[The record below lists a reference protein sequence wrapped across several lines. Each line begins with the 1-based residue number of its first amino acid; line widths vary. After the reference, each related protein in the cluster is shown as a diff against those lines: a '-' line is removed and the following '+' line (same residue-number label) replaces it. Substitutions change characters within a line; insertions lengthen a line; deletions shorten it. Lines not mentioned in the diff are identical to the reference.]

1 MESDLPMSSTPS
13 GGRPL
18 LVATLSGA
26 AALVYELVF
35 FRELGVLFGVA
46 IHAVA
51 AVVGTFLLGLGIGAR
66 WADRLRQGDDPLRA
80 YARIELWVGVF
91 GIVAPFLFRALG
103 WWLTSSRFDRGEAG
117 SFESVAWT
125 LGFAFVLLLPPTI
138 LMGATFPLLAAA
150 IGAVSPRST
159 SRLGAVYGANTFGA
173 AIGALLAAFVLLPY
187 AGKVGTTHVA
197 AALNFLAAFLAFRGA
212 SASAHG
218 SPPSRPVGGAAA
230 TLGRPEALAA
240 FACGFFAIAF
250 QVLGTRVLAC
260 LLAATVYAF
269 AVALAVFLAGTAL
282 GGALGAAWW
291 PRSTPTRR
299 AIGCGIALLVL
310 CMACGIE
317 AAQTWAGAGDILFGP
332 RNRKPPS
339 SFSSYVGEA
348 LIGSTCL
355 FALATLTSGVVFT
368 LLMRRVA
375 AASTDTTAAIGR
387 MYFSNA
393 VGSTLG
399 ALCAGFLFLPLFGI
413 RESFWWLFA
422 AALFVA
428 AAIWL
433 AEPLRSRWSVRIAT
447 ALVLGVAG
455 AGAAHA
461 LRVPAEREIDAGV
474 TTVFAA
480 DSPVSSVKVESST
493 EFTGAEPLLSFV
505 VNGRVEASTTL
516 LDRRLQYLL
525 GFIPALIHQNPR
537 RVLSIALG
545 TGMSTAAVAM
555 TGPERIDLVELSP
568 AVLEASRHFDAYT
581 GRLLDQPIVH
591 VHVDDG
597 RSYLARSADSY
608 DLIMADPVHPSI
620 AGSASLY
627 TREYYAM
634 ARDHLAPG
642 GMMSQW
648 IPLYELSTEDIG
660 GIVKTFRSAFPHLT
674 LWVTGYDLVLLGS
687 REPFALDPRAIEL
700 RMQREPVRSTLR
712 AIGVRD
718 VADLLG
724 CCFGAGTA
732 AQALADASP
741 REITDNKPWLEFT
754 SPRRLDQYSRDVIAL
769 LARSVEEPPF
779 ASGTTEGMIER
790 VRTSSRRLRDGAATF
805 VESLRPGN
813 YAAAF
818 AEYEP
823 ILFPGN

>member
-1 MESDLPMSSTPS
+1 MSSTRS
-13 GGRPL
+13 AARPL
-18 LVATLSGA
+18 CVAALSGA

-51 AVVGTFLLGLGIGAR
+51 AVVGTFLLGLGLGAL
-66 WADRLRQGDDPLRA
+66 WARRFRGGDDPLRA
-80 YARIELWVGVF
+80 YASLELWIGVF
-91 GIVAPFLFRALG
+91 GIVAPFLFRLLG

-117 SFESVAWT
+117 SAEYVAWT
-125 LGFAFVLLLPPTI
+125 LGFSFVLLLPPTI

-150 IGAVSPRST
+150 IERGGDGAKRS
-159 SRLGAVYGANTFGA
+159 SRLGAVYGANTLGA

-197 AALNFLAAFLAFRGA
+197 AAMNFVAAVIAFRA
-212 SASAHG
+212 ARTNTVAADEL
-218 SPPSRPVGGAAA
+218 PRAVTPVALA
-230 TLGRPEALAA
+230 RPEVIAA
-240 FACGFFAIAF
+240 FASGFVALAF

-269 AVALAVFLAGTAL
+269 AVALAVFLAGTAI
-282 GGALGAAWW
+282 GGAIGAAWW
-291 PRSTPTRR
+291 PRTTPTRR
-299 AIGCGIALLVL
+299 VIGCGLALLVV
-310 CMACGIE
+310 CMAIGIE
-317 AAQTWAGAGDILFGP
+317 TTQAWAGAGDILFGP
-332 RNRKPPS
+332 RNRKPPA
-339 SFSSYVGEA
+339 SFSLYVGEA
-348 LIGSTCL
+348 LLGSASL
-355 FALATLTSGVVFT
+355 FLVATAASGAVFT
-368 LLMRRVA
+368 LLMRRA
-375 AASTDTTAAIGR
+375 AAAATDTTAAIGKL
-387 MYFSNA
+387 FFANTL
-393 VGSTLG
+393 GSTTG
-399 ALCAGFLFLPLFGI
+399 ALAAGFVLLPALGL
-413 RESFWWLFA
+413 RTSFWWLFA
-422 AALFVA
+422 IAWGVA
-428 AAIWL
+428 VVVWL
-433 AEPLRSRWSVRIAT
+433 AEPTRSRLSVKLAT
-447 ALVLGVAG
+447 AALLCAAG
-455 AGAAHA
+455 ALAAHA
-461 LRVPAEREIDAGV
+461 LRVPTEREIDASV

-480 DSPVSSVKVESST
+480 DSPVSSVKVERSTDSS
-493 EFTGAEPLLSFV
+493 GMEPLLSFV

-568 AVLEASRHFDAYT
+568 AVLEAARHFDAYT

-597 RSYLARSADSY
+597 RSYLARSDDEF
-608 DLIMADPVHPSI
+608 DLIMADPVHPTT

-627 TREYYAM
+627 TSEYYAL

-660 GIVKTFRSAFPHLT
+660 GIVATFRSAFPHLT

-687 REPFALDPRAIEL
+687 PEPFVLDPRAIEL

-724 CCFGAGTA
+724 CCFGAGST
-732 AQALADASP
+732 AQALADHAP
-741 REITDNKPWLEFT
+741 QPITDNKPWLEFT

-769 LARSVEEPPF
+769 LARSSEEPTF
-779 ASGTTEGMIER
+779 VATASEAVVER
-790 VRTSSRRLRDGAATF
+790 VRTASQRLRDGAGAF
-805 VESLRPGN
+805 VENLRPGN

-818 AEYEP
+818 ASYEP
-823 ILFPGN
+823 ILLPGN